1 MKNVWLGGTR
11 KQQIMYQNNWQKKT
25 MLRFEGGLESSCLLS
40 DELILPDMNSRAAGR
55 GGQPVSHPLP
65 RALHAHTGAARH
77 ALDEAAEGA
86 VVGGPVLQ
94 HGGVGGR
101 LAGGT
106 VTAPR
111 HPASAKHLLL
121 QPKQ

>member
-1 MKNVWLGGTR
+1 
-11 KQQIMYQNNWQKKT
+11 
-25 MLRFEGGLESSCLLS
+25 MLPFEGGLESSCLLS
-40 DELILPDMNSRAAGR
+40 DELILPDVNSRAAGR
-55 GGQPVSHPLP
+55 GGQPVPHTLP
-65 RALHAHTGAARH
+65 RALHAHAGTARH

-106 VTAPR
+106 VAAPR
-111 HPASAKHLLL
+111 HPTSGKHLLL
-121 QPKQ
+121 QP